1 MKKIILPF
9 VLIAVLA
16 PAAQAKLNVVATT
29 PDLASIA
36 KEIGG
41 DKIAL
46 RAVSFRDGTVKRGE
60 AKRPIAEAAAV
71 EVLAAIPRRAPKDS
85 RPPA

>member
-1 MKKIILPF
+1 MKKIILF
-9 VLIAVLA
+9 SVLIAALA
-16 PAAQAKLNVVATT
+16 PAVLAKLNVVATT

-46 RAVSFRDGTVKRGE
+46 ST
-60 AKRPIAEAAAV
+60 
-71 EVLAAIPRRAPKDS
+71 LA
-85 RPPA
+85 